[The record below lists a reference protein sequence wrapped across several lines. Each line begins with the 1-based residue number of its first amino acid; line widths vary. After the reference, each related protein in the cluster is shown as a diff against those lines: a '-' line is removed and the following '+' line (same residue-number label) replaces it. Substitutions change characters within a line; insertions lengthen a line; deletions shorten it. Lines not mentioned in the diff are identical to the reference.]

1 MHNKIL
7 HIGLPKTST
16 TYLQNNVF
24 RKICKIENLNYFG
37 KGSDYS
43 KKENHELF
51 HLKYSITH
59 EFEPNKIN
67 LGENFFASHEG
78 LTGSD
83 PFFWEVAAEKIQNS
97 LNSDITIL
105 LIIRKPKDLINSSYV
120 EDCYA
125 KGYFIRPEKY
135 FLDNKNYKLSNNFPK
150 YNIDY
155 LSYENLS
162 KFFYERFKKVI
173 IIKYE
178 NLYEDKLLSAA
189 LGFSDLSNKVIISRP
204 LYKSNKSF
212 SERGIKILTYFD
224 KMFNRFGL
232 KLGYKKDNSLIEDY
246 SIKNLA
252 VRMTKITKKK
262 KFELRFNIIEFYR
275 NYVDK
280 YFGDKKYEVKLNDII
295 MAKIKVLE
303 NEYTNIPKLSVYI
316 NGKKEK

>member
-1 MHNKIL
+1 MLNKIL

-24 RKICKIENLNYFG
+24 RKICEIENLNYLG

-59 EFEPNKIN
+59 EFEPTKIN

-83 PFFWEVAAEKIQNS
+83 PFFWETAAEKI
-97 LNSDITIL
+97 LNSINSDLTIL
-105 LIIRKPKDLINSSYV
+105 LVIRKPKDLINSSYI

-125 KGYFIRPEKY
+125 KGYFVRPERF
-135 FLDNKNYKLSNNFPK
+135 FLDNKNYKLSSNFPK

-178 NLYEDKLLSAA
+178 HLYEDKLLSAA
-189 LGFSDLSNKVIISRP
+189 LEFSDLSNQVIINRP

-212 SERGIKILTYFD
+212 SERGIKILTSLN
-224 KMFNRFGL
+224 KMLNRFGL

-252 VRMTKITKKK
+252 AKMKKIKKEK
-262 KFELRFNIIEFYR
+262 KFEFRFNFIEFYR

-280 YFGDKKYEVKLNDII
+280 YFGNKKFEVKLNDILL
-295 MAKIKVLE
+295 AKLKVLE
-303 NEYTNIPKLSVYI
+303 YEYSKIPKLSIYI
-316 NGKKEK
+316 NGNKEK